1 MEIVIHKVEL
11 DKLSKYYNNHIDELN
26 ETADNVSKEYDKYYS
41 DKVEQFNKVMTM
53 YKSEKVMKAI
63 VVSAFIILYLIIAFI
78 GLYFIKNFK
87 HERIDTYITIS
98 IIALAIISIPVL
110 LVLANMIK
118 TITIFYNT
126 KHEEVV
132 KVLETIDNKENELKN
147 CIHKVML
154 NELSWVLDNKD
165 KLKIIS
171 DEDGTVTVIGNDG
184 TLKELEYCELVYD
197 SNNENGIIQGNRYVF
212 TAIIEEGEQ

>member
-1 MEIVIHKVEL
+1 MNISIPKAEL
-11 DKLSKYYNNHIDELN
+11 DKLDNYYRIHVDELN
-26 ETADNVSKEYDKYYS
+26 ETADNVSKEHDKYYS

-63 VVSAFIILYLIIAFI
+63 VISALILMYLITVWI
-78 GLYFIKNFK
+78 GVCFIKNIESEQVK
-87 HERIDTYITIS
+87 AS
-98 IIALAIISIPVL
+98 IAVGFVILAVLSIFIAVRLIE
-110 LVLANMIK
+110 

-132 KVLETIDNKENELKN
+132 KILETIADKENELN
-147 CIHKVML
+147 YCVHNIML

-171 DEDGTVTVIGNDG
+171 DEDETVTVIGNNG
-184 TLKELEYCELVYD
+184 ILKELEYCELVYD
-197 SNNENGIIQGNRYVF
+197 SSNENGIIQGNRYVF
-212 TAIIEEGEQ
+212 TAIIEEGE